1 MISNTFTLTANTA
14 QLLVLGNLV
23 IREMT
28 YTPGAAGTLVI
39 YDNGVAAI
47 TQSNPAYVHRVTTSP
62 YTRTVSNTDIR
73 GNAETYTYTGV
84 STADATVAAVASFA
98 LPGQAGSSTPAA
110 GQVISGLRIKISRG
124 IVAKSTVNAT
134 LQVVYDVDIPE

>member
-1 MISNTFTLTANTA
+1 MISRSYTLVANTA
-14 QLLVLGNLV
+14 LLCELGNFV

-28 YTPGAAGTLVI
+28 YTPGAAGVLNI

-47 TQSNPAYVHRVTTSP
+47 TQSNPAYVHNVTTSP
-62 YTRTVSNTDIR
+62 YTRTTSNTDIR

-84 STADATVAAVASFA
+84 STAPVTVAANASFA
-98 LPGQAGSSTPAA
+98 LPSKEGSSTPAA
-110 GQVISGLRIKISRG
+110 GQVINDLRIKITRG

-134 LQVVYDVDIPE
+134 LNIVFDVDIPE